1 MDSGHL
7 PFPQPIHASRPIETL
22 LHLRNAATLP
32 EQLDLDTELPQD
44 HENIRGPHTF
54 H

>member
-1 MDSGHL
+1 
-7 PFPQPIHASRPIETL
+7 
-22 LHLRNAATLP
+22 LP

-44 HENIRGPHTF
+44 HENIRGPRTF